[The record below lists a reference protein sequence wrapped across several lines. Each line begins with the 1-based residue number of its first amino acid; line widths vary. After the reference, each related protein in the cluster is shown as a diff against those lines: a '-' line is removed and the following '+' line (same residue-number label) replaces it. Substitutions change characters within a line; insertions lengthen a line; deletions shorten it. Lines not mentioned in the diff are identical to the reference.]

1 MTITTD
7 LGEATLQEVNGIH
20 QEDQASLKD
29 LQEALNNILEA
40 VTGISSGP
48 SADAFIQ
55 KMGDT
60 LKSTVG
66 NEDAKEGDAKSG
78 GNDDGGKPKI
88 GLDIKPNDLGS
99 LGANWVMGSLLVNS
113 TLTKIQKQLD
123 SIIKSVANAGNK
135 SGGSITTGAKS
146 KVKQES
152 TTIENQTKIDLD
164 PKKVSGL
171 SKALLE
177 FAKASILLT
186 IIPSGIVK
194 AGVKTFMIFIDKMQ
208 EAANR
213 LTKSGKDFDQFASG
227 IAKIVNAMKTYA
239 IAVVLLALTL
249 PLTPFAVLSILM
261 LALMIKILGL
271 VGASAKAIA
280 PFIQEITK
288 AMIMASIAFILFGI
302 AALIAIKVGKQAL
315 EALKGLLVMLSFL
328 LILVVLGIICLY
340 VAPALVNMAGTFIL
354 LAIALILFGLAIT
367 IMSKI
372 EIKQEVIDNFT
383 KALTTLVTGFAKM
396 IPMIVGGLVAVILLT
411 LFSVLFFATM
421 LLLTLGILCMIAIT
435 KLLSMVMEGKGE
447 DAKSP
452 AIEGIIAI
460 TKQIGENG
468 ITFFAAMLSMIPLT
482 IFAALFL
489 VTMLLLMLGVLFMF
503 VVDNLLSNMMEVG
516 EDGLTCRPINWIIA
530 IVKDIGKNIGW
541 FLLGAISLIPATVF
555 AGLLLVFSLIMLVA
569 ATAMY
574 GISKIADKMGT
585 PRELGK
591 IGQKLRAAGIGM
603 MLNFLGIDYNG
614 SGSVGFMT
622 MIKAGVNAVKMA
634 AVGLLALAAIAP
646 MAAFMVSA
654 ALIGKSLVYLND
666 NMSNINFEMIE
677 RVFSML
683 GMIMNNLAHFASEM
697 KDTSAKTIVAIGELV
712 NSVADAVN
720 KLVDI
725 VIKLKDGIPEE
736 QIDAATQAMNRIC
749 ERLFGSPGMA
759 KVPGQYTLTSTL
771 ETIAAADLQDLN
783 AEACEAIVP
792 LMDGIDRMCDIVL
805 RLSDESIFSQQTIDT
820 GAKNL
825 QRFLDLM
832 GAVALAMQFLV
843 TKVPSGEKEKA
854 GGLKGIFGGKE
865 DVMKS
870 PLDAINEVISKGLF
884 DSMRTVF
891 NGLGQMADVIGALDP
906 SKMQD
911 MVVFMAQGGI
921 DKMAINA
928 PKFGTAMGD
937 FANGIKLLTAGKVN
951 NFNSFINVLGAVD
964 SANIT
969 KVVNTLSILSSAS
982 LKFKMVADSFDRMA
996 NALNKMAKNESK
1008 ITKLFETMRKG
1019 SEEGAELADSAVGA
1033 VGGTTIN
1040 PYVEKIYDVLSDWNT
1055 NGIPVRAQMDSTT
1068 GEITPIDAGNDTG
1081 RGNKR

>member
-88 GLDIKPNDLGS
+88 GLDIKPNDLSS

-152 TTIENQTKIDLD
+152 TTIENQTNIKLD
-164 PKKVSGL
+164 PKQVSGL

-177 FAKASILLT
+177 FAKASILLAL
-186 IIPSGIVK
+186 IPNAIVK

-261 LALMIKILGL
+261 LSLMIKILGL
-271 VGASAKAIA
+271 VGTEAKAVA

-340 VAPALVNMAGTFIL
+340 VAPALMGMAGTFIL

-367 IMSKI
+367 IMGKI

-383 KALTTLVTGFAKM
+383 KALTTLVTGFANM
-396 IPMIVGGLVAVILLT
+396 IPMIAGGLVAVILLT
-411 LFSVLFFATM
+411 LFAVLFFATM

-435 KLLSMVMEGKGE
+435 KLLPMVMKGKGE
-447 DAKSP
+447 DAEIP

-460 TKQIGENG
+460 TKQIGENWQ
-468 ITFFAAMLSMIPLT
+468 TFLVAMLSMIPLT

-489 VTMLLLMLGVLFMF
+489 ITMLLLMVGVLFMF
-503 VVDNLLSNMMEVG
+503 VVDTLLSNMMEVG
-516 EDGLTCRPINWIIA
+516 EDGPTCRPINWIIA

-541 FLLGAISLIPATVF
+541 FLLGAISLIPATIF
-555 AGLLLVFSLIMLVA
+555 AGLLLVFSLVMLVA

-585 PRELGK
+585 PRELGN
-591 IGQKLRAAGIGM
+591 IGKKLRAAGIGM
-603 MLNFLGIDYNG
+603 MLNFLGIDYDG
-614 SGSVGFMT
+614 SGSVGIMT
-622 MIKAGVNAVKMA
+622 MVKAGVNAVKMA

-646 MAAFMVSA
+646 MAAFMVAA

-683 GMIMNNLAHFASEM
+683 GMIMENLAHFASEM
-697 KDTSAKTIVAIGELV
+697 KDTSAETIVAIGELV

-783 AEACEAIVP
+783 AEACEAIAP
-792 LMDGIDRMCDIVL
+792 LMDGIDRMCDLVL
-805 RLSDESIFSQQTIDT
+805 RLSDESVFSQDVIDR
-820 GAKNL
+820 GINNL
-825 QRFLDLM
+825 SRFLKGM
-832 GAVALAMQFLV
+832 TAVAQALQFLT
-843 TKVPSGEKEKA
+843 TKVPSGEKKKA
-854 GGLKGIFGGKE
+854 GGLWGWMGGTE

-870 PLDAINEVISKGLF
+870 PLDSINEVIEAGFF

-891 NGLGQMADVIGALDP
+891 NGLGQMTDVIASLDP
-906 SKMQD
+906 ERMNDLVNFMSK
-911 MVVFMAQGGI
+911 GGI
-921 DKMAINA
+921 EKMATNA
-928 PKFGTAMGD
+928 PKFSDAMEHMGK
-937 FANGIKLLTAGKVN
+937 GLKQLTLGSVVTFGA
-951 NFNSFINVLGAVD
+951 FINGMGAADSTNIAKVVGMLSVLGNA
-964 SANIT
+964 A
-969 KVVNTLSILSSAS
+969 

-1008 ITKLFETMRKG
+1008 ITKLFEAMRKG
-1019 SEEGAELADSAVGA
+1019 SEEGAEMADSAAGA

-1040 PYVEKIYDVLSDWNT
+1040 PYVEKIYDVLTDWNT
-1055 NGIPVRAQMDSTT
+1055 NGIPIRAQMDSAT
-1068 GEITPIDAGNDTG
+1068 GEITPLDADNVTG
-1081 RGNKR
+1081 KGKSR